1 MKEREGV
8 QDGERESKSEG
19 EGGCAR
25 EGVQDR
31 ERESVSEG
39 EGVQNGERE
48 SMNKGEAGCTRT
60 PPFNCAFPSPSCTP
74 SFSSL
79 TLTLSLSCTPS
90 LSFTHALPLSVVHL
104 HSVKVDH
111 CTSGNTR
118 DILNL
123 TCLKSGLGR

>member
-8 QDGERESKSEG
+8 QEKER
-19 EGGCAR
+19 
-25 EGVQDR
+25 
-31 ERESVSEG
+31 

-48 SMNKGEAGCTRT
+48 SVSKGEAECTRT
-60 PPFNCAFPSPSCTP
+60 PPFNRAFPSPSCTP
-74 SFSSL
+74 SLPSL
-79 TLTLSLSCTPS
+79 TLSLSLSCTPS

-111 CTSGNTR
+111 CTSATTR